1 MLPQGFLPKTFQFYF
16 IPTLQMRKQKL
27 RDLTWLSQ
35 GPTVNRQGS
44 WHWNSGVCDAEG
56 MPGPGGASGPARLE
70 HIADVGSNGDVAEK
84 VG

>member
-1 MLPQGFLPKTFQFYF
+1 M
-16 IPTLQMRKQKL
+16 
-27 RDLTWLSQ
+27 
-35 GPTVNRQGS
+35 NRQGS